1 MMNLRKLLFIKKENS
16 KRKEVLE
23 EKLLNKSKPR
33 LEQRK
38 EKELQQMMIFQD
50 HYQERIL
57 QRN

>member
-33 LEQRK
+33 SEQRK
-38 EKELQQMMIFQD
+38 EKEPQQMMIF
-50 HYQERIL
+50 
-57 QRN
+57 

>member
-23 EKLLNKSKPR
+23 EKLLNKNKPR

-38 EKELQQMMIFQD
+38 EKELQQMMIF
-50 HYQERIL
+50 
-57 QRN
+57 

>member
-50 HYQERIL
+50 HYKERIL

>member
-1 MMNLRKLLFIKKENS
+1 MMNLRKLLFMKKENS

-38 EKELQQMMIFQD
+38 EKELQQMMIF
-50 HYQERIL
+50 
-57 QRN
+57 

>member
-23 EKLLNKSKPR
+23 EKLLNKNKPR

>member
-1 MMNLRKLLFIKKENS
+1 MMNLRKLLYIKKENS